1 MGKGGAINRR
11 KDRGKKKA
19 AAPKAE
25 EPLDWVQCTGC
36 DKWRRIPASIVEKLG
51 EEDEWFCKENPD
63 KAMASCD
70 APEEAATALAR
81 EAFKRWKQRNDGEMI
96 DDITVLVAALRNIES
111 RSAAGSSRR
120 SSMDR
125 LSRGSG
131 SSHGSQRSLK
141 GSATHVFV

>member
-51 EEDEWFCKENPD
+51 EEDEWLCKENPD

-70 APEEAATALAR
+70 AS
-81 EAFKRWKQRNDGEMI
+81 GG
-96 DDITVLVAALRNIES
+96 LR
-111 RSAAGSSRR
+111 RRGSRR
-120 SSMDR
+120 RRADGGR
-125 LSRGSG
+125 
-131 SSHGSQRSLK
+131 
-141 GSATHVFV
+141 